1 MYGVCYLRRCFPLK
15 SLAFL
20 PLIACFAV
28 PHSVCAADACSA
40 AYEHAQERR
49 IDGDLIHAR
58 EQLLLCNKPE
68 CADFIRQDCGQ
79 WLGEVE
85 TALPG
90 VTVEATGE
98 NGATLTQDSVTVD
111 GVLVASALSGL
122 SLPMNPG
129 TRHFKFESAG
139 FPPIERDVFLAEG
152 QKSQL
157 VQVAFAPPVVAPAPV
172 VPAPDRAPRPRAS
185 AQPGVAFGTLGVV
198 GLAGFAAFGLSG
210 TSAEHSLRASP
221 CASTHTCTDSQTS
234 PIERKYLIADISLSV
249 GVLSLGAATYFLL
262 ANREPS
268 KAASELRS
276 LPRVAV
282 RADQSSLFATWS
294 ASY

>member
-1 MYGVCYLRRCFPLK
+1 LK

-28 PHSVCAADACSA
+28 PHTVRAADPCSA

-49 IDGDLIHAR
+49 IDGDLVHAR

-85 TALPG
+85 TALPS
-90 VTVEATGE
+90 VTIEATGAG
-98 NGATLTQDSVTVD
+98 GAALTQVSVSVD

-129 TRHFKFESAG
+129 TRHFKLESAG
-139 FPPIERDVFLAEG
+139 YPAIERDLFLAEG

-157 VQVAFAPPVVAPAPV
+157 LQVAFAPTVATPT
-172 VPAPDRAPRPRAS
+172 PDTAAATAGQRPRVSPA
-185 AQPGVAFGTLGVV
+185 VYAFGTLGVV

-210 TSAEHSLRASP
+210 TSAERSLRASP
-221 CASTHTCTDSQTS
+221 CASTHTCADSQTS
-234 PIERKYLIADISLSV
+234 PIERKYLIADVSLGV
-249 GVLSLGAATYFLL
+249 GVLSLGAAAYFLF
-262 ANREPS
+262 ASREPS

-282 RADQSSLFATWS
+282 SAGQSSLFATWS

>member
-1 MYGVCYLRRCFPLK
+1 LK

-20 PLIACFAV
+20 PLIASFAV
-28 PHSVCAADACSA
+28 AHSVRAADACSA

-49 IDGDLIHAR
+49 VDGDLIHAR
-58 EQLLLCNKPE
+58 EQLLLCNRPE

-90 VTVEATGE
+90 VTVEATGA
-98 NGATLTQDSVTVD
+98 NGATLTQVSVTVD
-111 GVLVASALSGL
+111 GVLVANVLSGL

-157 VQVAFAPPVVAPAPV
+157 LQVAFAPPVVAPAPV
-172 VPAPDRAPRPRAS
+172 APAPDRAPRPRVRPA
-185 AQPGVAFGTLGVV
+185 VYAFGTLGVV

-221 CASTHTCTDSQTS
+221 CASTHSCTDSQTS
-234 PIERKYLIADISLSV
+234 PVERKYLIADISLSV
-249 GVLSLGAATYFLL
+249 GVLSLGAAAYFLFT
-262 ANREPS
+262 NREPS
-268 KAASELRS
+268 KATSELRG

>member
-1 MYGVCYLRRCFPLK
+1 MK

-28 PHSVCAADACSA
+28 AHGVRAADACSA

-49 IDGDLIHAR
+49 VDGDLIHAR

-85 TALPG
+85 TALPS
-90 VTVEATGE
+90 VTVEATGA
-98 NGATLTQDSVTVD
+98 NGATLTQVSVTVD
-111 GVLVASALSGL
+111 GVLVASVLSGL

-129 TRHFKFESAG
+129 TRHFRFESPG
-139 FPPIERDVFLAEG
+139 FPAIERDVFLAEG
-152 QKSQL
+152 RKSQV
-157 VQVAFAPPVVAPAPV
+157 VQVAFAPPVVAPKPV
-172 VPAPDRAPRPRAS
+172 APAPDRASRPSVSPA
-185 AQPGVAFGTLGVV
+185 VFAFGTLGVA

-210 TSAEHSLRASP
+210 TSAERSLRASA
-221 CASTHTCTDSQTS
+221 CASTHSCTDSQTW

-249 GVLSLGAATYFLL
+249 GVLSLGAAAYFLF
-262 ANREPS
+262 ANRARP

-282 RADQSSLFATWS
+282 SAGQSSLFATWS